1 MPQNL
6 PLNVNREIPCG
17 GEKEEDTPLAGGHFG
32 LSRKRLRTSDYLE
45 HYFCLEIV
53 NVMTPLSFQV

>member
-6 PLNVNREIPCG
+6 PLNVNREIPRG
-17 GEKEEDTPLAGGHFG
+17 SEKEQDTPLAGGHLG
-32 LSRKRLRTSDYLE
+32 PSRNRLGTSDQLE

-53 NVMTPLSFQV
+53 NVIIPLSFQV